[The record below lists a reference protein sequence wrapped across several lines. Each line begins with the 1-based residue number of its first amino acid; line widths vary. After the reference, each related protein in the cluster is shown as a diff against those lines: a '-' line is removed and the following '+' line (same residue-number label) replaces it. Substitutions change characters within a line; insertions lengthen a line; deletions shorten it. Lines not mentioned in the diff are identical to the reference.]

1 MSVSKNISDLRAHLF
16 DQLDMLCDLG
26 KTVDIDRARMIC
38 ETSKQIIDSAKVE
51 IEYAQIMKGAITM
64 PFIEEQAEE
73 RPYMPPSAGMDP
85 AAPDTLTAPAAF
97 TSKQRQKQ
105 TLNSGP
111 PEDHPW
117 RGLANRVV
125 HRMDR

>member
-16 DQLDMLCDLG
+16 NQLDMLCDLG
-26 KTVDIDRARMIC
+26 KTVDIDRARMVC

-73 RPYMPPSAGMDP
+73 RPYTSPPAGPVQAAPAALTVP
-85 AAPDTLTAPAAF
+85 AAPTVE
-97 TSKQRQKQ
+97 QRQKQ
-105 TLNSGP
+105 ILNSGP
-111 PEDHPW
+111 PKDHPW
-117 RGLANRVV
+117 RGLGNRVV
-125 HRMDR
+125 HRMER